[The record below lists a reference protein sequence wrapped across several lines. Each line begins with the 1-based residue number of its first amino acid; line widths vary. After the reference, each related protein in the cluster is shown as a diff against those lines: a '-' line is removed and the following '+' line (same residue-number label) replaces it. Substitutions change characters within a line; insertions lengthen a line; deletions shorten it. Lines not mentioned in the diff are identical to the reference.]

1 MRPVLTLMLLWLLAT
16 GARAVSFSAR
26 LGQDGDLVQ
35 ISYVLKDARGQA
47 VGEPRFP
54 DFKGLKRVEGPS
66 VSTSMSIVNGSASQE
81 KSWTFSFVPTSDQP
95 TRVGP
100 ASIQVGGTTLT
111 SEALTVP
118 GIGQARKEASR
129 PARLSFEVEPH
140 RPVVGQ
146 AVRLRLRL
154 DFNVNVRGYDPPALA
169 SAPGFMVVPLER
181 KQQPEVGSRTVGG
194 QTWQTAVLAEWLLF
208 PMREGRLRLEPLAL
222 NIQAEEAQAR
232 RGRDPFD
239 FFGSSLFNRLKT
251 LALSTDPLALDVA
264 PLPGGAPVEFKGAVG
279 SFSLKAA
286 PDKTTL
292 KAGEAVTLTVT
303 IEGTGYLSGI
313 ESPAFS
319 QSPDLERYDTQTESA
334 VKAGPKGEQGRR
346 RFKTLLVPRLPG
358 EQRIDEVVLAWFDP
372 VAGAYRRQSAGP
384 WILQVAPGEGG
395 GAALPTTLGSGG
407 EQVRTYGQDIRQA
420 LPLAGRLE
428 KRGLPP
434 HRRWPWRAG
443 LVLVLAIVPAAALM
457 AARRARLQ
465 REAPVLRGRGALRR
479 ARRRLAAAA
488 GQATAQEEALRG
500 YLADRLRRAATGL
513 LLEDCLKELAFR
525 DAPTALRDELEDLW
539 RRLEF
544 ARYGGGG
551 AQDSARPLDAARLLD
566 LLARLDAWFAAE
578 GKA

>member
-1 MRPVLTLMLLWLLAT
+1 MRPVLTFMLLWLLAT

-100 ASIQVGGTTLT
+100 ASIQVGGATFT

-118 GIGQARKEASR
+118 GIGQARKDASR
-129 PARLSFEVEPH
+129 PARLSFEVEPR

-169 SAPGFMVVPLER
+169 SAPGFMVLPLER

-194 QTWQTAVLAEWLLF
+194 QAWQTAVLAEWLLI

-251 LALSTDPLALDVA
+251 LALSTDPLTLDVA
-264 PLPGGAPVEFKGAVG
+264 PLPGGAAAEFKGAVG

-334 VKAGPKGEQGRR
+334 VKAGPRGETGRR
-346 RFKTLLVPRLPG
+346 CFKTLLVPRVPG

-372 VAGAYRRQSAGP
+372 ATGAYRRQSAGP

-395 GAALPTTLGSGG
+395 GAAPTALGSGG

-443 LVLVLAIVPAAALM
+443 LALVLVIVPAAALM
-457 AARRARLQ
+457 AARRERLQ

-479 ARRRLAAAA
+479 ARQRLAGAA
-488 GQATAQEEALRG
+488 GQAAAQEEALRG

-513 LLEDCLKELAFR
+513 LLEDCLRELSFR
-525 DAPTALRDELEDLW
+525 DAPQALREELEDQW

-544 ARYGGGG
+544 ARYGGSG
-551 AQDSARPLDAARLLD
+551 ALDTPRLLD
-566 LLARLDAWFAAE
+566 LLARMDAWFTA
-578 GKA
+578 GGNT